1 MQLFRYPLFRLG
13 IIGGGQL
20 GKMMLQEAKRMGF
33 WVTVLDP
40 TPSSPAGQ
48 MADKEIVASFFD
60 KKGLEELVARS
71 DVVTY
76 DIEHVDTNFLSQIPG
91 KEKIYPRPE
100 TLSIIQDKLWQKE
113 VLQNAGIPVPRF
125 ASPTEREKWVS
136 FGFPLVEKSRY
147 GGYDGKGVKILNREE
162 DLGDDFSKS
171 SFFEEY
177 IPLEKELAV
186 IVARGRD
193 GEMVFYPVIEMVFRN
208 DANICDLSLAPARI
222 SSETAQEA
230 WKIAQRCVEVL
241 QGIGVFAVEM
251 FLALDGRLIV
261 NEIAPRPHNSGH
273 LTIEACVTSQFE
285 QHLRAICGLPLG
297 SPELLSP
304 AVMVNLLGEKGYQG
318 IPSIEGLVEALSIP
332 GVSFHLYG
340 KKETKPFRKMGHVT
354 VLSKTL
360 EEALLRAQQI
370 QKIVTIKA

>member
-20 GKMMLQEAKRMGF
+20 GKMMLQEAKKMGF

-60 KKGLEELVARS
+60 IKSLEELVVQS

-76 DIEHVDTNFLSQIPG
+76 DIEHVDTDFLSQIPG
-91 KEKIYPRPE
+91 KEKIYPVPE
-100 TLSIIQDKLWQKE
+100 TLSIIQDKLRQKE
-113 VLQNAGIPVPRF
+113 VLQKAGIPVPRF
-125 ASPTEREKWVS
+125 APRAEQKKWVP

-147 GGYDGKGVKILNREE
+147 GGYDGKGVNIWNREE
-162 DLGDDFSKS
+162 DLGESCFKS

-177 IPLEKELAV
+177 VPLEKELAV
-186 IVARGRD
+186 IVARGKN
-193 GEMVFYPVIEMVFRN
+193 GEMVFYPVIEMVFRT
-208 DANICDLSLAPARI
+208 DVNICDFSLAPARI
-222 SSETAQEA
+222 TSETAQKA
-230 WKIAQRCVEVL
+230 WRIAQRCVEVL
-241 QGIGVFAVEM
+241 QGVGVFTVEM
-251 FLALDGRLIV
+251 FLARDGRIVV

-304 AVMVNLLGEKGYQG
+304 AVMVNLLGEEGYQG
-318 IPSIEGLVEALSIP
+318 IPSIEGLVEILSIP

-354 VLSKTL
+354 ILSKTI
-360 EEALLRAQQI
+360 EEALLKAQQVR
-370 QKIVTIKA
+370 KIIAIRA